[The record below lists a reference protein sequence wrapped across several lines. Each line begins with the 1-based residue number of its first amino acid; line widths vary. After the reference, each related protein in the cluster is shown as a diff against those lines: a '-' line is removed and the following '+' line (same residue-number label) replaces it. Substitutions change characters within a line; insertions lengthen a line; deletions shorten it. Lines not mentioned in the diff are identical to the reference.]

1 MAQDKSHWILMT
13 GVTRGIGRA
22 LSQELRRKGFLV
34 CGLVRRE
41 SAPKMHSEL
50 DHVIPW
56 DLDWEWEKNS
66 PSAWATFVREHCV
79 VGFIHAAGQLGP
91 MQSRS
96 SDVTSAE
103 WASWWNAYSQAIR
116 VNHTA
121 GLELSLAVRS
131 HLQQWSNASGERRP
145 FLLHLSSGAA
155 VKPYVGWEAYCSSK
169 AAMLMAF
176 KCLAAQDSPEVLNV
190 LSVAPG
196 TVMTDMMQQV
206 LSANASEFPALS
218 KFKELEKTGGLV
230 SPEVPALKISDWL
243 VDSEDAEIKRWHG
256 ELFDV
261 RNSISA
267 NGT

>member
-1 MAQDKSHWILMT
+1 MQQSTERWILMT

-22 LSQELRRKGFLV
+22 ISQELRKKGFLV
-34 CGLVRRE
+34 CGLVRHE
-41 SAPKMHSEL
+41 SAAKMHLEL
-50 DHVIPW
+50 DRVIPW

-66 PSAWATFVREHCV
+66 PSVWSEFVGSHSV

-91 MQSRS
+91 MQSRPQ
-96 SDVTSAE
+96 DVASAE
-103 WASWWNAYSQAIR
+103 WASWWRAYSQALR

-121 GLELSLAVRS
+121 GLELSLAVRP
-131 HLQQWSNASGERRP
+131 HLQQWSDASGVRRP

-176 KCLAAQDSPEVLNV
+176 KCLAAHASADELNV

-230 SPEVPALKISDWL
+230 SPEVPARKIADWL
-243 VDSEDAEIKRWHG
+243 VDSQDAEMKRWHG

-261 RNSISA
+261 RT
-267 NGT
+267 G